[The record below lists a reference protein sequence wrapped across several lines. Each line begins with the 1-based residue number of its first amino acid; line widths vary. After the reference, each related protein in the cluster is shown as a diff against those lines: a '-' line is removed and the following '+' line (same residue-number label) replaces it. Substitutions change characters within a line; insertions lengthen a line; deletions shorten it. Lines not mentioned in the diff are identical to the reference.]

1 MAADLHTT
9 VLRTRADIDAR
20 FEDLLA
26 RVKAYRE
33 EADVELLRRAYAFAY
48 DVHDGQLRQSGE
60 PYIMHP
66 VEACHILADIEAD
79 EWSLSAC
86 LLHDTVEDCAQD
98 EEREVTRLRRE
109 LDELASPRTKKAH
122 ELSAQIQALEHVV
135 ERLKEEVGQ
144 QLAEEFGPTIAGLVD
159 GVTRLSEVRFY
170 ELSGA
175 RPDPA
180 GAGVEGD
187 RAEQIRRRLQAENM
201 RRMVVAAAKDVRV
214 LIIKLA
220 DRLHNMQTLYA
231 KRRPKQIKIA
241 RETEVIYAKLADRL
255 GIWRIKW
262 EMEDLAFRY
271 LRPEAYFDVERRVHK
286 TREERMADIDAA
298 VAQINAALEAEGVPA
313 SVYGRPKHLASIYH
327 KVVHR
332 GVDFD
337 DIYDLEAVRIITDTV
352 QNCYK
357 CLYIVHSMWQHQPKF
372 FHDNISNPKTNGYQS
387 IHTKV
392 IVPSQGPMEIQI
404 RTAEMHRQAEYGVA
418 AHWRYKEDGVI
429 DETFAHKLTMLRRLF
444 EMAKDTKPAAP
455 PGADDSED
463 VEDDDD
469 FLQEVESSLWEEEVF
484 VFTPKGEVIDLPKG
498 ATVVD
503 FAYRIHSEVGHTTIG
518 ARVNKRMVPLD
529 YQLRSGDQVEILRQK
544 NTGPSRDWLK
554 FVRTAGARNRIRQY
568 YRRKERDSLVDRG
581 QQRLEEEAAHQ
592 RVDLNALYRRDRE
605 LPQPYRRRGPDQPVE
620 DLLTRVARRRNYNT
634 DDDLLTAVG
643 DGVVSPEGVVRQMA
657 ADVEE
662 ASAKAGL
669 TPAPNVP
676 LEDDEAPEPRSD
688 AAVTLQGVENMMFRR
703 SKCCLPIPGDPIYG
717 YITRGTGIAIHRA
730 DCANVRHLKEKEPDR
745 IVELNWDQTEHMLYD
760 VPLEIRAND
769 RIGLLRDLTQ
779 LMSDVGVNILK
790 INTISPRLHRAGT
803 DHLATI
809 RLSLELIDRNQLEQL
824 LRRLPAI
831 GVVKVTIRGQ
841 VFHDAEKG
849 TRGRAARR
857 STGSRS
863 KLPRHDDDDA

>member
-1 MAADLHTT
+1 MATDLAAT
-9 VLRTRADIDAR
+9 VLRTKQDLDGS
-20 FEDLLA
+20 FEALLA
-26 RVKAYRE
+26 RVAEYRP
-33 EADVELLRRAYAFAY
+33 EANLDLLRHAYAFAY

-60 PYIMHP
+60 PYIAHP
-66 VEACHILADIEAD
+66 VQACHILADIEAD
-79 EWSLSAC
+79 EWALAAC

-98 EEREVTRLRRE
+98 EEREIKRLRRE
-109 LDELASPRTKKAH
+109 LEELDSPRSKKAH
-122 ELSAQIQALEHVV
+122 EINAQIQALEHVV

-144 QLAEEFGPTIAGLVD
+144 QLLEEFGHTIAELVD

-170 ELSGA
+170 ELAGA
-175 RPDPA
+175 RPDPDA
-180 GAGVEGD
+180 EGD
-187 RAEQIRRRLQAENM
+187 RAEQVRRRLQAENL

-271 LRPEAYFDVERRVHK
+271 LNPEAYFEVERRVHK
-286 TREERMADIDAA
+286 TRDERMAEIDAA
-298 VAQINAALEAEGVPA
+298 SQRIREALAAEDVTAE
-313 SVYGRPKHLASIYH
+313 VYGRPKHLYSIYN
-327 KVVHR
+327 KMR
-332 GVDFD
+332 RQGIDFD
-337 DIYDLEAVRIITDTV
+337 EIYDLEAIRIITDTV
-352 QNCYK
+352 WHCYK
-357 CLYIVHSMWQHQPKF
+357 CLYIVHGMWQHQPEHF
-372 FHDNISNPKTNGYQS
+372 ADHISNPKSNGYRS

-392 IVPSQGPMEIQI
+392 IIPGHGPMEIQI
-404 RTAEMHRQAEYGVA
+404 RTAEMHRQAESGVA
-418 AHWRYKEDGVI
+418 AHWRYKDDGVI

-444 EMAKDTKPAAP
+444 EMARDTEPVAP
-455 PGADDSED
+455 PGEGDDDDSF
-463 VEDDDD
+463 DDD
-469 FLQEVESSLWEEEVF
+469 FLHEVEASLWDQEVF

-503 FAYRIHSEVGHTTIG
+503 FAYRIHSEVGHTCIG
-518 ARVNKRMVPLD
+518 ARVNRRMVPLD

-554 FVRTAGARNRIRQY
+554 FVQTTAARNRIRQY
-568 YRRKERDSLVDRG
+568 FRRKERDSLIDRG
-581 QQRLEEEAAHQ
+581 QQRLEEEATRQ
-592 RVDLNALYRRDRE
+592 RVDLNGLHRRDRE
-605 LPQPYRRRGPDQPVE
+605 LPSAYRRRGPDQPVE
-620 DLLTRVARRRNYNT
+620 DLITRVARRRNYNT

-643 DGVVSPEGVVRQMA
+643 DGVVSPEGVVRQMV
-657 ADVEE
+657 ADVDE

-669 TPAPNVP
+669 TPTPALP
-676 LEDDEAPEPRSD
+676 LEDDVLPEPRSE
-688 AAVTLQGVENMMFRR
+688 AAVTLQGAENLMFRR
-703 SKCCLPIPGDPIYG
+703 SKCCLPIPGDAICG

-760 VPLEIRAND
+760 VPIEIRAND

-790 INTISPRLHRAGT
+790 INTISPRLHRAGV

-841 VFHDAEKG
+841 VFHDSEKG

-857 STGSRS
+857 SSSRRKS
-863 KLPRHDDDDA
+863 SSRTDHGDS